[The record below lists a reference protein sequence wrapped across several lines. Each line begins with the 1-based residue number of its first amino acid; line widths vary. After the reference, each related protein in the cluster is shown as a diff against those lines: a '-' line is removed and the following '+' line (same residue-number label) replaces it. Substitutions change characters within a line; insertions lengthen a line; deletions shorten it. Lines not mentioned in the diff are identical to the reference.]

1 VNIMKYQKQ
10 SYLSF
15 LVVIKILYIIT

>member
-1 VNIMKYQKQ
+1 MEIKQ

-15 LVVIKILYIIT
+15 LLILLN